1 MNSIVITSF
10 AILFIMGNG
19 FSLLQAYSQTSPIT
33 EEPSPN
39 QIFDSVQSLPDKVTI
54 SFTESPEPRASSIK
68 VINLNNER
76 IDNNDLQVLDAQKSL
91 SISLDKSRIL
101 PGIYTT
107 DWFVL
112 SKKDDHI
119 TRGSYVFLV
128 EENNV

>member
-1 MNSIVITSF
+1 M
-10 AILFIMGNG
+10 
-19 FSLLQAYSQTSPIT
+19 
-33 EEPSPN
+33 
-39 QIFDSVQSLPDKVTI
+39 
-54 SFTESPEPRASSIK
+54 
-68 VINLNNER
+68 
-76 IDNNDLQVLDAQKSL
+76 DARKSL

>member
-1 MNSIVITSF
+1 
-10 AILFIMGNG
+10 MGNG

-107 DWFVL
+107 DWLVL
-112 SKKDDHI
+112 SKEDDHI